1 MTPADKPDF
10 GRLLVTAFRFVGQE
24 LTAEAAADWY
34 DEFEGYPLAALAA
47 AFRRHRRDSP
57 YPPKPSD
64 LYRHLDGGGADAG
77 RPTPDEAWGLLR
89 RFVDDE
95 AETGVLSEEMREA
108 WAVCHPVLATGDG
121 VGARRAFIDAY
132 ARAVAAARERREPAR
147 WTVTLGADP
156 RLREARLREAVAA
169 GRLSADHVRALLPG
183 PGAGSLEQVA
193 GLLEGPGAS
202 DQERRTAERFRALAA
217 LLRRQSDEEA
227 RRREAEKARQREAE
241 AARREVIDALV
252 RQREAKAA
260 RREEAPKKRA
270 AR

>member
-1 MTPADKPDF
+1 MAQAP
-10 GRLLVTAFRFVGQE
+10 
-24 LTAEAAADWY
+24 AAAPSGEAVDAPV
-34 DEFEGYPLAALAA
+34 PLISFSA
-47 AFRRHRRDSP
+47 AF
-57 YPPKPSD
+57 
-64 LYRHLDGGGADAG
+64 GA
-77 RPTPDEAWGLLR
+77 GL
-89 RFVDDE
+89 
-95 AETGVLSEEMREA
+95 
-108 WAVCHPVLATGDG
+108 
-121 VGARRAFIDAY
+121 
-132 ARAVAAARERREPAR
+132 
-147 WTVTLGADP
+147 VTLGADP

-227 RRREAEKARQREAE
+227 RRREAEKARRREAE
-241 AARREVIDALV
+241 AARREEIDALV
-252 RQREAKAA
+252 RQREAEAA

>member
-95 AETGVLSEEMREA
+95 AETGVLSEEMRAA

-156 RLREARLREAVAA
+156 QLRETRLREAVAA

-227 RRREAEKARQREAE
+227 RRRAAEKARRREAE
-241 AARREVIDALV
+241 AARREEIDALV
-252 RQREAKAA
+252 RQRE
-260 RREEAPKKRA
+260 EVPKKRA
-270 AR
+270 AG

>member
-95 AETGVLSEEMREA
+95 AETGVLSEEMRAA

-227 RRREAEKARQREAE
+227 RRREAEKVRQREAE

-252 RQREAKAA
+252 RQRE
-260 RREEAPKKRA
+260 EVPKKRA
-270 AR
+270 AG

>member
-95 AETGVLSEEMREA
+95 AETGVLSEEMRAA
-108 WAVCHPVLATGDG
+108 WAVCHPVLAAGDG

-132 ARAVAAARERREPAR
+132 ARAVAAVRERREPAR

-227 RRREAEKARQREAE
+227 RRREAEKVRQREAE

-252 RQREAKAA
+252 RQRE
-260 RREEAPKKRA
+260 EVPKKRA
-270 AR
+270 AG

>member
-95 AETGVLSEEMREA
+95 AETGVLSEEMRAA

-156 RLREARLREAVAA
+156 QLREARLREAVAA

-193 GLLEGPGAS
+193 GLLEEPGAS

-252 RQREAKAA
+252 RQRE
-260 RREEAPKKRA
+260 EVPKKRA
-270 AR
+270 AG

>member
-95 AETGVLSEEMREA
+95 AETGVLSEEMRAA
-108 WAVCHPVLATGDG
+108 WAVCHPVLAAGDG

-156 RLREARLREAVAA
+156 QLRETRLREAVAA

-227 RRREAEKARQREAE
+227 RRRAAEKARQREAE
-241 AARREVIDALV
+241 AARREEIDALV
-252 RQREAKAA
+252 RQRE
-260 RREEAPKKRA
+260 EVPKKRA
-270 AR
+270 AG

>member
-108 WAVCHPVLATGDG
+108 WAVCHPVLAAGDG

-132 ARAVAAARERREPAR
+132 GRAVAAARERREPAR

-156 RLREARLREAVAA
+156 KLREARLREAVVA

-217 LLRRQSDEEA
+217 LLRRQSAEEA

-241 AARREVIDALV
+241 AKRQQEIDALV
-252 RQREAKAA
+252 RQRE
-260 RREEAPKKRA
+260 EVPKKRA
-270 AR
+270 AGG

>member
-95 AETGVLSEEMREA
+95 AETGVLSEEMRAA

-156 RLREARLREAVAA
+156 QLREARLREAVAA

-227 RRREAEKARQREAE
+227 RRRAAEKARRREAE
-241 AARREVIDALV
+241 AARREEIDALV
-252 RQREAKAA
+252 RQRE
-260 RREEAPKKRA
+260 EVPKKRA
-270 AR
+270 AG